1 MAPQEPEQD
10 ASWVRTDGHLWAR
23 SGKASL
29 HGRGPAGH
37 WPPRIQET
45 PSHKERVLP
54 QQLSRPALSPKSVCH
69 FPCHSKTPWIGV
81 CQTTLQEDA
90 VWVISSVCEINQIL
104 TIDRHVVGVWTC
116 KVYFCTLC
124 FSRPSFLHVGCMIF
138 YVFHF

>member
-54 QQLSRPALSPKSVCH
+54 QQLSRPAVSPKSEWRP
-69 FPCHSKTPWIGV
+69 FSLS
-81 CQTTLQEDA
+81 QQNTLDWSLPDDPARGRCLGDLER
-90 VWVISSVCEINQIL
+90 L
-104 TIDRHVVGVWTC
+104 
-116 KVYFCTLC
+116 
-124 FSRPSFLHVGCMIF
+124 
-138 YVFHF
+138 